1 MIQLFNKVYVS
12 VKNFIVENYK
22 FLLVWAVIIFLFF
35 YELPFVI
42 YTPGGI
48 VNLESRIEVS
58 SSHETSGSLN
68 MSYVSLVKGTLPM
81 IILSYIIPNWDLVN
95 KSEIT
100 VEDESVDELLEL
112 ERLYMQSS
120 IDNAT
125 ILAYAKA
132 NKELNITRE
141 VNNIVYIS
149 PDANTD
155 IEVYDELLK
164 VDDKTVNTVEELK
177 KIVNSHKEGDKID
190 ILVKRDG
197 KTRNCTATVYNSS
210 AGLKVGLSFLTTYEY
225 ETDPEISV
233 STKASESGSS
243 GGLMLSLAIYNA
255 ISSDDI
261 TKGRTIVGTG
271 TIDIAGNVGPID
283 GVKYK
288 ILGAVK
294 SDADIFLCPTE
305 NYEEA
310 MEVKED
316 FDLDIVI
323 HSVATFDEALAYLS
337 GD

>member
-1 MIQLFNKVYVS
+1 MFNKLYVS

-22 FLLVWAVIIFLFF
+22 FLIIWAVIIFLFF

-48 VNLESRIEVS
+48 VNLEDRIES
-58 SSHETSGSLN
+58 SERYDSSGSLN

-81 IILSYIIPNWDLVN
+81 ILLSYVIPNWDLVN
-95 KSEIT
+95 KDEIT
-100 VEDESVDELLEL
+100 TEDESVDELLEL

-125 ILAYAKA
+125 ILAYEKA
-132 NKELNITRE
+132 GRKLTITRE

-149 PDANTD
+149 DDAETD
-155 IEVYDELLK
+155 LKIYDELLEVDGTK
-164 VDDKTVNTVEELK
+164 VENVDELRE
-177 KIVNSHKEGDKID
+177 IVNSHNKGDTIK
-190 ILVKRDG
+190 ILVNREG
-197 KTRNCTATVYNSS
+197 KEKECSAKVYNTSD
-210 AGLKVGLSFLTTYEY
+210 GLKVGISFLTTYEY
-225 ETDPEISV
+225 ETDPQITV
-233 STKASESGSS
+233 ATKASESGSS

-255 ISSDDI
+255 ITEEDI

-271 TIDIAGNVGPID
+271 TITVDGVVGAID

-294 SDADIFLCPTE
+294 NDADIFLCPTE

-310 MEVKED
+310 LEVKEE
-316 FDLDIVI
+316 FDLDIEI
-323 HSVATFDEALAYLS
+323 HSVATFDEALEYLS
-337 GD
+337 EG